1 MPVNSQIFAS
11 LATIYSIYS
20 NTNDQNLFLKQNRK
34 HIKILTDSLWE
45 QIVSNLF
52 KIHPRNHTDA
62 HFILNKEKH
71 KLTSPED
78 LRVAEAL
85 LDVLRNYDI
94 LIDKNYIDAV
104 KKVDLLLTKSLK
116 NLCINLAHHP
126 AHKQYGYAIKLSK
139 LLMEPSQ

>member
-1 MPVNSQIFAS
+1 MPANSQILIS
-11 LATIYSIYS
+11 LSTFYSSYS
-20 NTNDQNLFLKQNRK
+20 NANDQNLFLKQNRK
-34 HIKILTDSLWE
+34 IIKILTDSLWE

-52 KIHPRNHTDA
+52 EIHPRNYTDA

-85 LDVLRNYDI
+85 IDVLRHYDV
-94 LIDKNYIDAV
+94 LIDKNYIDVV
-104 KKVDLLLTKSLK
+104 KKVDVLLTKSLK

-126 AHKQYGYAIKLSK
+126 AHKQYGYAIKLSN
-139 LLMEPSQ
+139 LLVEQS